1 LSIVWSVLLRFT
13 ALITA
18 FCIFKLVVEKPEK
31 EIKNGQSRNTGS
43 IWQKTQIEHNKARTN
58 NKNNKENE
66 LHQKQGPTHELI
78 LA

>member
-1 LSIVWSVLLRFT
+1 MDNQET
-13 ALITA
+13 HAA
-18 FCIFKLVVEKPEK
+18 FGRKHR
-31 EIKNGQSRNTGS
+31 S
-43 IWQKTQIEHNKARTN
+43 KTNKARTN